1 MTGSSFLDM
10 ITDSSPKDAFNY
22 ATAFNPM
29 AAGAMAAVMPM
40 ALTAANQLTMG
51 SYNALGMPIAGA
63 VAGYYAGSRGE
74 GWWMDAM
81 KGAAGATLASMV
93 LGM

>member
-1 MTGSSFLDM
+1 MNASMIDM

-29 AAGAMAAVMPM
+29 AAGGMAALMPI
-40 ALTAANQLTMG
+40 ALGVATQLTMG
-51 SYNALGMPIAGA
+51 SYNMLGMPIAGA
-63 VAGYYAGSRGE
+63 VAGYYAGNRGE
-74 GWWMDAM
+74 GWWMDSL

-93 LGM
+93 LPR